1 MPCATL
7 EVSSFQRALTS
18 PLGKNLLTNA
28 QARLVLGNQLHP
40 PPVPANDMQL
50 PSAIGSP
57 ASYCPV
63 PVVQGHNNHLP
74 VKHTY
79 FTLLLCSLM
88 VLLKLTFA
96 FSWLIRKSLEKF
108 KSTLAASVMV
118 YFAQFYVFL
127 SDGFLFESVATSI
140 TSVCCL

>member
-1 MPCATL
+1 MYTLVSFASHMPCATL
-7 EVSSFQRALTS
+7 DVSSFQRALTS

-40 PPVPANDMQL
+40 PYVPANDMQL

-74 VKHTY
+74 VKHIFY
-79 FTLLLCSLM
+79 TLTLFSNGSFNIDSLHL
-88 VLLKLTFA
+88 V
-96 FSWLIRKSLEKF
+96 
-108 KSTLAASVMV
+108 
-118 YFAQFYVFL
+118 
-127 SDGFLFESVATSI
+127 G
-140 TSVCCL
+140 